1 MGERSHIIAC
11 VWDFDRT
18 LIPGNMQ
25 VPMFAEYGI
34 DERFFWQT
42 INQFTDRMQRRG
54 VYLSGTL
61 AYLNFVLALVQ
72 QGRLPGL
79 SKSHLKE
86 YGQQLTYFPGVPEI
100 FSLLRNDVEQDPCF
114 RSYSISLEHYVVSSG
129 HIEII
134 RGSQVALHMEAI
146 FASEFLEGEI
156 DALAEKFQFGSIAT
170 ELVDSSSGVSK
181 AYNSVENL
189 EEFLADDPPEATV
202 ELQEGDKKVI
212 RQIACVVDHT
222 QKTRC
227 LFEIN
232 KGCNKNRAIDVNAV
246 IESDVR
252 RIPFQNMI
260 YIADGPSDV
269 PAFSVIR
276 GHGGK
281 AFAVYNPEDE
291 REFEQN
297 DRMLAAGRIDAY
309 GPADYREGSST
320 TRWLRM
326 HLKKIA
332 QRIVD
337 EECRAAEDNP
347 GKPPEHLH

>member
-25 VPMFAEYGI
+25 VPMFQEYGI

-54 VYLSGTL
+54 IHLSGTL

-79 SKSHLKE
+79 SKTHLE
-86 YGQQLTYFPGVPEI
+86 HYGQELTYFPGIPEI
-100 FSLLRNDVEQDPCF
+100 FSLLRNDIEQNENF
-114 RSYSISLEHYVVSSG
+114 RAYGITLEHYVVSSG

-134 RGSQVALHMEAI
+134 RGSQVAPHMEAI

-156 DALAEKFQFGSIAT
+156 DTLAAKFQFGDAPEAVPET
-170 ELVDSSSGVSK
+170 VAK
-181 AYNSVENL
+181 AYNSIEDTVALSEECTPL
-189 EEFLADDPPEATV
+189 EAEPE
-202 ELQEGDKKVI
+202 EGEKVI

-246 IESDVR
+246 IENDVR

-309 GPADYREGSST
+309 GPADYRAGSTT